1 MKKSVIILNFIY
13 NFLKYFELLKQL
25 VVRDL
30 KVKYRHS
37 ILGILWSILNPLLSM
52 VVISI
57 VFSNLFRFDIDNFAV
72 YFMSGSLMFS
82 FFSEA
87 TSVAMTSVIG
97 GASLISKVYIPKYL
111 FPLSK
116 CLSSFV
122 HFVLSFVALFIIML
136 ITGININYTIFAIP
150 LVFALILV
158 FSIGIS
164 LILSSVAVFFRDMTH
179 LYSVLTMMMMYMTP
193 IFYPASIVPEKFK
206 FIQDYNPLYYYVLS
220 FREIVLEQRLPSL
233 DLIMIC
239 SAMSVT
245 ALLIGLFI
253 FYKRQDKFIL
263 HL

>member
-1 MKKSVIILNFIY
+1 MKHIKNFI
-13 NFLKYFELLKQL
+13 KYTELLRQL
-25 VVRDL
+25 VIRDL

-37 ILGILWSILNPLLSM
+37 MLGILWSILNPLLTM
-52 VVISI
+52 IVISI
-57 VFSNLFRFDIDNFAV
+57 VFSNLFKFDIENFAV

-87 TSVAMTSVIG
+87 TGVAMTSVIG

-122 HFVLSFVALFIIML
+122 HFSLSFVALFIIML
-136 ITGININYTIFAIP
+136 ITGIDINYTTLAIP
-150 LVFALILV
+150 FVFLLILI

-164 LILSSVAVFFRDMTH
+164 LILSAVAVFFRDMTH
-179 LYSVLTMMMMYMTP
+179 LYSVLMMMLMYMTP

-206 FIQDYNPLYYYVLS
+206 FIHDYNPLYYYVLS
-220 FREIVLEQRLPSL
+220 FREIILDQKLPSL
-233 DLIMIC
+233 ALVAICLALSTVSLI
-239 SAMSVT
+239 V
-245 ALLIGLFI
+245 GLFV

>member
-1 MKKSVIILNFIY
+1 MSFIY
-13 NFLKYFELLKQL
+13 NFFKYTELLKQL
-25 VVRDL
+25 VIRDL

-37 ILGILWSILNPLLSM
+37 ILGILWSILNPLLTM

-57 VFSNLFRFDIDNFAV
+57 VFSNLFRFDIENFAV
-72 YFMSGSLMFS
+72 YFMSASLLFS

-87 TSVAMTSVIG
+87 TTVAMTSVIG

-122 HFVLSFVALFIIML
+122 HLILSFAALLIIMFS
-136 ITGININYTIFAIP
+136 TGIKINYTGFAIP
-150 LVFALILV
+150 LIFVLILV

-164 LILSSVAVFFRDMTH
+164 LILSSVSVFFRDMTH
-179 LYSVLTMMMMYMTP
+179 LYSVLTLMLMYMTP
-193 IFYPASIVPEKFK
+193 IFYPEGIVPEKFK
-206 FIQDYNPLYYYVLS
+206 FIHDFNPLFYYVES
-220 FREIVLEQRLPSL
+220 FREIILEQRLPSL
-233 DLIMIC
+233 DYVIICLIMSI
-239 SAMSVT
+239 SA
-245 ALLIGLFI
+245 LIIGLYV

>member
-1 MKKSVIILNFIY
+1 MIDLSFIY
-13 NFLKYFELLKQL
+13 NFFKYTELLKQL
-25 VVRDL
+25 VIRDL

-37 ILGILWSILNPLLSM
+37 ILGIFWSILNPLLTM

-57 VFSNLFRFDIDNFAV
+57 VFSNLFRFDIENFAV
-72 YFMSGSLMFS
+72 YFMSASLLFS

-87 TSVAMTSVIG
+87 TTVAMTSVIG

-122 HFVLSFVALFIIML
+122 HLMLSFAALLIIMFS
-136 ITGININYTIFAIP
+136 TGIRINYTIFAIP
-150 LVFALILV
+150 LIFVLILV

-164 LILSSVAVFFRDMTH
+164 LILSSVSVFFRDMTH
-179 LYSVLTMMMMYMTP
+179 LYSVLTLMLMYMTP

-206 FIQDYNPLYYYVLS
+206 FIHDFNPLFYYVES
-220 FREIVLEQRLPSL
+220 FREIILEQRLPSL
-233 DLIMIC
+233 DYVIIC
-239 SAMSVT
+239 SIMSFA
-245 ALLIGLFI
+245 ALIIGLYV